1 MSISS
6 TDHPTT
12 PDSDRKAAPGAPVR
26 PGAYRHDL
34 DGLRG
39 VAIALVVAFHIWAG
53 RVSGGVDVFLV
64 LSGFFFTGMLVRRGE
79 GGAVGVLATVRRTL
93 RRLLPAMVVVLAAV
107 VVTAVLLLPH
117 TRWSDIASQTL
128 ASLFYYQNWYLAL
141 SWSDYL
147 AADPSVS
154 PLQHL
159 WSMSVQGQMYLAL
172 LLGVALVAF
181 ILRRVETWKPLA
193 EHPFVRRAGRGG
205 LLRLTL
211 AVVFAAVAIASFRH
225 ATEGVSTQQGW
236 NYYDTYARAWEPLAG
251 GLLALVA
258 PWVRLPGPT
267 REALAWMGIAVIG
280 CCGWLVNGA
289 LVFPGPAALIP
300 VSAAVALILA
310 GAGRDTAAQPV
321 VNRLLATAPIVQ
333 LGSFAYALYL
343 WHWPILIFYLGE
355 HHQRRAGA
363 LDGLVIIVV
372 SLVLAFATHHLVEE
386 PLRERSKPV
395 AARVRR
401 RARTAPG
408 RLLSGPVRVLAD
420 RSRLLTG
427 IAVSIVGVLLV
438 GSTVAWQWDNSAKAH
453 AVGQLDPTKYPG
465 AAALTDHA
473 LVPRAPM
480 RPTTEEAPADI
491 AYPTRDGCISDFDTR
506 AVITCTYGDPNAHRT
521 IAVVGNSHAEH
532 WIPALQLLGE
542 QYRFRVVVYL
552 KMGCPLTVAEE
563 PMYKG
568 QQNPDCK
575 DWSAEVIDRLGVERP
590 DFVFTTVT
598 RPSDNG
604 GDETPQDYVDVWS
617 ALSDRNLEIIG
628 IRDTPWLRRNGIR
641 YRAIDCLAG
650 GGDRINCGLDRSEAL
665 SPQNPAEPPASVFP
679 NMHLIDPNDAVCEPQ
694 RCAVVEGNI
703 LVYHDEHH
711 LTASY
716 SRSLAPELG
725 RELRPILDWW

>member
-6 TDHPTT
+6 TDHPTA
-12 PDSDRKAAPGAPVR
+12 PDSDRQDAPAGPAS
-26 PGAYRHDL
+26 PGAYRLDL

-64 LSGFFFTGMLVRRGE
+64 LSGFFFTGMLVRRAD
-79 GGAVGVLATVRRTL
+79 GGPVGVLTTVRRTL

-107 VVTAVLLLPH
+107 VVATVTLLPH
-117 TRWSDIASQTL
+117 TRWSDIAGQTL

-159 WSMSVQGQMYLAL
+159 WSMSVQGQMYLVL
-172 LLGVALVAF
+172 LAVVALVAWT
-181 ILRRVETWKPLA
+181 LRRAVAAGAWKTAARHAFL
-193 EHPFVRRAGRGG
+193 RRAGQQGV
-205 LLRLTL
+205 LRLTL
-211 AVVFAAVAIASFRH
+211 AVIFAVVAVASFCY

-236 NYYDTYARAWEPLAG
+236 NYYDTFARAWEPLAG
-251 GLLALVA
+251 ALLAIAA
-258 PWVRLPGPT
+258 PYIRLPRPT
-267 REALAWMGIAVIG
+267 REVFAWTGIAAIA
-280 CCGWLVNGA
+280 CCGWIVNGV

-300 VSAAVALILA
+300 VLATVALILA
-310 GAGRDTAAQPV
+310 GAGRDTAEQPL
-321 VNRLLATAPIVQ
+321 VNRALASGPIVQ
-333 LGSFAYALYL
+333 LGGFAYALYL

-355 HHQRRAGA
+355 THQRRAGA
-363 LDGLVIIVV
+363 VGGLAIILV
-372 SLVLAFATHHLVEE
+372 SLLLAYLTHHLVEE
-386 PLRERSKPV
+386 PLRMRSKPS
-395 AARVRR
+395 ATPAR
-401 RARTAPG
+401 G
-408 RLLSGPVRVLAD
+408 RLLAGV
-420 RSRLLTG
+420 
-427 IAVSIVGVLLV
+427 AVSTVGVLLL
-438 GSTVAWQWDNSAKAH
+438 GSTLAWQWTMGAKAH
-453 AVGQLDPTKYPG
+453 AVGELDPSKYPG

-491 AYPTRDGCISDFDTR
+491 AYPTRDGCIADFDTR
-506 AVITCTYGDPNAHRT
+506 AVVTCTYGDQNAHRT

-532 WIPALQLLGE
+532 WIPAFQILGE
-542 QYRFRVVVYL
+542 QYHFRVVVYL
-552 KMGCPLTVAEE
+552 KMGCPLTVAED
-563 PMYKG
+563 PVYKG
-568 QQNPDCK
+568 QQNPDCR
-575 DWSAEVIDRLGVERP
+575 DWSAEVIDRLGVEHP
-590 DFVFTTVT
+590 DYVFTTAT

-617 ALSDRNLEIIG
+617 ALSDRNLQIIG

-650 GGDRINCGLDRSEAL
+650 GGDRISCGLERSEAL
-665 SPQNPAEPPASVFP
+665 SPENPAAAPAAAFP
-679 NMHLIDPNDAVCEPQ
+679 NLHLIDPNNAVCEPDV
-694 RCAVVEGNI
+694 CAVVEGNI
-703 LVYHDEHH
+703 LIYHDEHH

-725 RELRPILDWW
+725 RELQPILGWW